1 MTRPKSGTALIMA
14 LLVAGCSDMMPSRMS
29 DASANSRMAAAKS
42 DMTFFI
48 TSRGSGNGADYGGL
62 AGADRHCQ
70 MLASAVGAG
79 GHTWHA
85 YLSTQGPNAVNARD
99 RIGAG
104 PWRNAKGV
112 VIAKSVAELHGDN
125 NVNKQTALT
134 EKGDVVNGSGDTP
147 NRHDILT
154 GSKPDGTAFT
164 GSDDMTCGNYTKSG
178 DGSVMLGH
186 HDRHGTNPDPV
197 ANVSWNASHKSAG
210 CSDPLL
216 AKTGSAGYLYCF
228 ASD

>member
-1 MTRPKSGTALIMA
+1 VTRTRIGTGLALAA
-14 LLVAGCSDMMPSRMS
+14 LLAGCSDMMATQTG
-29 DASANSRMAAAKS
+29 DASANAGAAS
-42 DMTFFI
+42 GMTFFI
-48 TSRGSGNGADYGGL
+48 TSSGSGHGADYGGL

-70 MLASAVGAG
+70 ALASAVGAG

-99 RIGAG
+99 RIGRG

-112 VIAKSVAELHGDN
+112 VVAKSVADLHGDN
-125 NVNKQTALT
+125 NLDKQTALD
-134 EKGDVVNGSGDTP
+134 EKGEVVNGRGDTP

-186 HDRHGTNPDPV
+186 HDRNGTNPDPV
-197 ANVSWNASHKSAG
+197 ANVSWNSSHKSAG
-210 CSDPLL
+210 CSEPLL

-228 ASD
+228 ATN

>member
-1 MTRPKSGTALIMA
+1 MTRTRIGTGLALAA
-14 LLVAGCSDMMPSRMS
+14 LLAGCSDMMATQTG
-29 DASANSRMAAAKS
+29 DASANAGAAS
-42 DMTFFI
+42 GMTFFI
-48 TSRGSGNGADYGGL
+48 TSSGSGHGADYGGL

-70 MLASAVGAG
+70 ALASAVGAG
-79 GHTWHA
+79 SHTWHA

-99 RIGAG
+99 RIGRG

-112 VIAKSVAELHGDN
+112 IVAKSVADLHGDN
-125 NVNKQTALT
+125 NLDKQTALD
-134 EKGDVVNGSGDTP
+134 EKGEVVNGRGDTP

-154 GSKPDGTAFT
+154 GSRPDGTAFT

-186 HDRHGTNPDPV
+186 HDRNGTNPDPV
-197 ANVSWNASHKSAG
+197 ANVSWNSSHKSAG
-210 CSDPLL
+210 CSEPLL

-228 ASD
+228 ATN

>member
-1 MTRPKSGTALIMA
+1 MTRTRIGTGLALA
-14 LLVAGCSDMMPSRMS
+14 ALVAGCSDMMATQTG
-29 DASANSRMAAAKS
+29 DASANAGAAS
-42 DMTFFI
+42 GMTFFI
-48 TSRGSGNGADYGGL
+48 TSSGSGHGADYGGL

-70 MLASAVGAG
+70 ALASAVGAG

-99 RIGAG
+99 RIGRG

-112 VIAKSVAELHGDN
+112 VVAKSVADLHGDN
-125 NVNKQTALT
+125 NLDKQTALD
-134 EKGDVVNGSGDTP
+134 EKGEVVNGRGDTP

-186 HDRHGTNPDPV
+186 HDRNGTNPDPV
-197 ANVSWNASHKSAG
+197 ANVSWNSSHKSAG
-210 CSDPLL
+210 CSEPLL

-228 ASD
+228 ATN